1 MKKINLK
8 IIFTLV
14 ILIFSFKGYSQENKN
29 KEYQMSVIS
38 LKNGSLVSF
47 IKILKLDSNSVRILT
62 LNLDT
67 TSYYFNEIKNIDAVK
82 TSYLN
87 YKLQE
92 EKLKKENEERDKQNV
107 INETQRKKKIEK
119 KISELEIITSN
130 DYFFIGYG
138 VGQSMWGEGFD
149 NLSNSYKFLVPI
161 NHASNISFTSY
172 DIFVEYVKNISSK
185 KNIFINLNFKN
196 YTNTITSNE
205 LDLNFIFNSYSLNI
219 GHTFYQNRFF
229 QSGVGS
235 GLTYTQSSV
244 VTDIDNRT
252 NVICGKTDFYSLP
265 VFLNLRS
272 AFLLSKIPAFI
283 YVKPAFNIN
292 FLSTNS
298 TSNYSITAGLGIFL
312 KK

>member
-272 AFLLSKIPAFI
+272 ALLLSKIPAFI